1 MSTASSSGPEDSAM
15 RTTQVPLWSVGII
28 WSTKLRNPPQS
39 GAKRNKSE
47 SKCSQNANL
56 ASRLALW
63 CSGSDKHCTVDMST
77 AISSG
82 PKDFGIMTTQ
92 VQLWS
97 VGIIWST
104 ELRNL
109 PQSGAKRNK
118 SESKSSQN
126 ANLASRLALWC
137 AGSDKCCPVDM
148 VQSTE
153 HPNPPQPGA
162 KRNESESKSTENAIL
177 GGRCQRRSLPAPR
190 IAQSKQHRCNCGPW
204 GSSGAPNCEIRCSLR
219 RRGMNR
225 SQKALK
231 MPFWVADVNGDLFR
245 PRGFRNHDNTRVI
258 VVRGDHL
265 EHRTAKSAAVWGEE
279 E

>member
-1 MSTASSSGPEDSAM
+1 MPFWVADVNGDLFWP
-15 RTTQVPLWSVGII
+15 QG
-28 WSTKLRNPPQS
+28 LRNPNNTGVIVS

-47 SKCSQNANL
+47 SKSSQTVNL

-63 CSGSDKHCTVDMST
+63 CSGSDKHCTVD
-77 AISSG
+77 
-82 PKDFGIMTTQ
+82 
-92 VQLWS
+92 
-97 VGIIWST
+97 
-104 ELRNL
+104 
-109 PQSGAKRNK
+109 
-118 SESKSSQN
+118 
-126 ANLASRLALWC
+126 
-137 AGSDKCCPVDM
+137 
-148 VQSTE
+148 STE

-177 GGRCQRRSLPAPR
+177 GGRYWP
-190 IAQSKQHRCNCGPW
+190 
-204 GSSGAPNCEIRCSLR
+204 SGAPDLTNIAPWIAPNSQIRCSLR

-245 PRGFRNHDNTRVI
+245 PRGFRNHDNARVI

>member
-1 MSTASSSGPEDSAM
+1 M
-15 RTTQVPLWSVGII
+15 RTTQVQLWSVGII

-77 AISSG
+77 AISSS
-82 PKDFGIMTTQ
+82 PKDSAIKTTQ

-97 VGIIWST
+97 MGIIWGS
-104 ELRNL
+104 ELRHP

-118 SESKSSQN
+118 S
-126 ANLASRLALWC
+126 
-137 AGSDKCCPVDM
+137 G
-148 VQSTE
+148 
-153 HPNPPQPGA
+153 
-162 KRNESESKSTENAIL
+162 SKSTENAIL
-177 GGRCQRRSLPAPR
+177 GGRCQQRSLPAPR
-190 IAQSKQHRCNCGPW
+190 IPQSRQHRCSCGPW
-204 GSSGAPNCEIRCSLR
+204 GSSGAPNCEIRRSPG
-219 RRGMNR
+219 RRGINW

-231 MPFWVADVNGDLFR
+231 MPFWVADVNGDLFQ
-245 PRGFRNHDNTRVI
+245 PQGFRNQDNTSAA
-258 VVRGDHL
+258 VVYGDHL
-265 EHRTAKSAAVWGEE
+265 EHRTVKSPPGWGEE

>member
-1 MSTASSSGPEDSAM
+1 MSTAISSGPKDFGIM
-15 RTTQVPLWSVGII
+15 TTQVQLWSVGII

-92 VQLWS
+92 VQL
-97 VGIIWST
+97 
-104 ELRNL
+104 
-109 PQSGAKRNK
+109 
-118 SESKSSQN
+118 
-126 ANLASRLALWC
+126 C
-137 AGSDKCCPVDM
+137 
-148 VQSTE
+148 
-153 HPNPPQPGA
+153 
-162 KRNESESKSTENAIL
+162 L
-177 GGRCQRRSLPAPR
+177 G
-190 IAQSKQHRCNCGPW
+190 
-204 GSSGAPNCEIRCSLR
+204 
-219 RRGMNR
+219 RRGINP

-245 PRGFRNHDNTRVI
+245 PQGFRNHDNTGVI
-258 VVRGDHL
+258 VVRGHLL
-265 EHRTAKSAAVWGEE
+265 EHRTPKSAAVWGEE

>member
-1 MSTASSSGPEDSAM
+1 M
-15 RTTQVPLWSVGII
+15 RI
-28 WSTKLRNPPQS
+28 WPADWPS
-39 GAKRNKSE
+39 GAPDLTNIVPWTAPNRPIHRSLGRRGINPSQKALKMPFWVADVNGDLFWPQGFRNHD
-47 SKCSQNANL
+47 NT
-56 ASRLALW
+56 
-63 CSGSDKHCTVDMST
+63 GPIVMST

-137 AGSDKCCPVDM
+137 AGSDKCCPVD
-148 VQSTE
+148 VG
-153 HPNPPQPGA
+153 H
-162 KRNESESKSTENAIL
+162 
-177 GGRCQRRSLPAPR
+177 
-190 IAQSKQHRCNCGPW
+190 
-204 GSSGAPNCEIRCSLR
+204 
-219 RRGMNR
+219 
-225 SQKALK
+225 
-231 MPFWVADVNGDLFR
+231 V
-245 PRGFRNHDNTRVI
+245 
-258 VVRGDHL
+258 HL
-265 EHRTAKSAAVWGEE
+265 DGTEHRTSQSAAVWGEE